1 MLQSAQVEEQV
12 EYARTS
18 WFLASTLVEYA
29 GGEQHVLGQMGRWW
43 TPFLVELEET

>member
-18 WFLASTLVEYA
+18 WFLARTLVE
-29 GGEQHVLGQMGRWW
+29 EQYVLGLMGRWW
-43 TPFLVELEET
+43 ITYLVELEET